1 LVEAGAKLDI
11 TDSVYNGT
19 PLGWAL
25 HMENDESPNEEA
37 RRNFAEIADYLR
49 KEAHSN
55 SRQGEL

>member
-11 TDSVYNGT
+11 TDRVYNGT

-37 RRNFAEIADYLR
+37 KRNFAEIAAYLR
-49 KEAHSN
+49 N
-55 SRQGEL
+55 NPT